1 MMWQK
6 TWMVAFTALLLVNR
20 GQADNWP
27 AWRGAKGDG
36 ISQETNL
43 PAEFSRERN
52 VTWKTSLPGP
62 GNSTPIVWD
71 EHVFLTCATDNGKV
85 RSLFCLDRNTGRV
98 RWRYNAAYP
107 DQESAHSDNPYCSG
121 SPTTDGSLVYASFDS
136 AGVVACDFSG
146 KVVWR
151 RELGK
156 LKHVFGPSSTPVLYK
171 NLLIVHR
178 GPGEPTHIVALD
190 KRTGE
195 TVWNTPEKGIDD
207 KLYGSWSTPV
217 FYQVN
222 GRDEFALSM
231 PGELKGYDP
240 QTGKEIWKC
249 VGLGPSNY
257 PDTAVGNGVLIGVSG
272 FQKSMMAIR
281 MGGRGLIDES
291 ARLWHVEKTQQRI
304 GSGVVKAGYLYLSN
318 APGIAEC
325 VEVATGK
332 TVWKERLG
340 GNLWGSV
347 LCAGE
352 RLYVANTEGKI
363 FVMAASPKFELL
375 ATNDLAE
382 HIKAAI
388 APSDGQLFVRTYE
401 NIYCV
406 GRRR

>member
-1 MMWQK
+1 MR
-6 TWMVAFTALLLVNR
+6 TVTPCGLLVLM
-20 GQADNWP
+20 GMVTSVHGDNWP
-27 AWRGAKGDG
+27 AWRGPKGDG
-36 ISQETNL
+36 ISLEANL
-43 PAEFSRERN
+43 PTHFDADKN
-52 VTWKTSLPGP
+52 VLWKTSLPGP
-62 GNSTPIVWD
+62 GNSTPIVWGGR
-71 EHVFLTCATDNGKV
+71 VFVTCATENGKV
-85 RSLFCLDRNTGRV
+85 RSLLCLDRQTGRV
-98 RWRYNAAYP
+98 RWQHRAVYP
-107 DQESAHSDNPYCSG
+107 QEETAHRDNPYCSG

-146 KVVWR
+146 KVVWKR
-151 RELGK
+151 DLGQ

-171 NLLIVHR
+171 DLLIVHR
-178 GPGEPTHIVALD
+178 GPGDPTHIVALD

-195 TVWNTPEKGIDD
+195 TVWNTPETGIDD

-217 FYQVN
+217 IYQVD

-240 QTGKEIWKC
+240 RTGKELWKC
-249 VGLGPSNY
+249 AGLGPSNY
-257 PDTAVGNGVLIGVSG
+257 PDTAVGAGVLIGVSG

-281 MGGRGLIDES
+281 MGGRGVIAEKD
-291 ARLWHVEKTQQRI
+291 RLWHVEKTQQRI
-304 GSGVVKAGYLYLSN
+304 GSGVVKSGYLYLSN

-363 FVMAASPKFELL
+363 FVMSAAPEFRLI

-401 NIYCV
+401 HLYCV